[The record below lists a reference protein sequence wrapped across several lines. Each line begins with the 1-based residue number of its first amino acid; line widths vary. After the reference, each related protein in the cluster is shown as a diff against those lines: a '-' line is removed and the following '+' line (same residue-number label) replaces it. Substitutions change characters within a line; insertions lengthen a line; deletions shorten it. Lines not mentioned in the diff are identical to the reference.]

1 MAGNTNSTLKYGI
14 ALGVG
19 IALGALGVILLKS
32 NKKTLRTVAAGVIGR
47 GFDLKEKALTM
58 VEEAK
63 EAVSDLLA
71 EAAAKH
77 KERRE
82 KD

>member
-1 MAGNTNSTLKYGI
+1 MAESTNSTLKYGI

-19 IALGALGVILLKS
+19 IALGALGVMLLKN
-32 NKKTLRTVAAGVIGR
+32 NKKSLRTIAAGALGC
-47 GFDLKEKALTM
+47 GLDLKEKALTM

-77 KERRE
+77 KERGG